1 LKEKVSEITS
11 RIELRNTEMI
21 KKSMKNLKE
30 EGSHSDLTRRYG
42 FSIFS
47 KKFSQTM
54 KESEKIKE
62 KSRSQDSKESERD
75 EG

>member
-1 LKEKVSEITS
+1 MKEKVSEITS
-11 RIELRNTEMI
+11 RIEFRNTEMI

-30 EGSHSDLTRRYG
+30 EGSLSDMTRTYG
-42 FSIFS
+42 LSIFN

-54 KESEKIKE
+54 KESEKTKE